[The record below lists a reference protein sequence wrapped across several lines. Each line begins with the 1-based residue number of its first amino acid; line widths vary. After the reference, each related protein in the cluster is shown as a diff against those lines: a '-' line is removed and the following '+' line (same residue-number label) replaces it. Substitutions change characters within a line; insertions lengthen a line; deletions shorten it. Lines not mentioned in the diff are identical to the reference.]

1 VILPRLDDPLDTD
14 SQARWLIVAVLGPAD
29 DSRSHSRLRTS
40 PSTTSTC
47 VPFFS
52 LAAARPNASQRNPAL
67 SFGLGLAF
75 VVVLSRRPGH
85 EDGMDVYVVTL
96 APLIGSVLAAA
107 VYRGFA
113 VPTLTA
119 REAER
124 ALPTEQE
131 ERLRNRCSCRHS
143 GV

>member
-1 VILPRLDDPLDTD
+1 LLPRGPMPANATQRCRSVWDLHSSSFFQD
-14 SQARWLIVAVLGPAD
+14 VLATRMGWTF
-29 DSRSHSRLRTS
+29 H
-40 PSTTSTC
+40 
-47 VPFFS
+47 
-52 LAAARPNASQRNPAL
+52 
-67 SFGLGLAF
+67 
-75 VVVLSRRPGH
+75 
-85 EDGMDVYVVTL
+85 VVTL